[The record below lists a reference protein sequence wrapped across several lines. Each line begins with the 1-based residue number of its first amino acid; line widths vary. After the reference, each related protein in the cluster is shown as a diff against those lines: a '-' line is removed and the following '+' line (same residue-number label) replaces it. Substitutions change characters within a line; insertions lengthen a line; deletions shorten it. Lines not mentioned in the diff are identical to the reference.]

1 MDAVDV
7 TTPTTSCTKLASA
20 CSSCMQFSSCM
31 QWGRN
36 GLTPRPPALAAHD
49 TTGARCESMHAFGN
63 QPFLRH
69 NVFLSSSQSSRK
81 TNDRQTTDRGWL
93 MSRVVALT
101 QPHLA
106 GRHS

>member
-36 GLTPRPPALAAHD
+36 GLTPRPSQVKSRD
-49 TTGARCESMHAFGN
+49 
-63 QPFLRH
+63 Q
-69 NVFLSSSQSSRK
+69 LSSSRVAAQKVEGASGIA
-81 TNDRQTTDRGWL
+81 RGRGGECPRRG
-93 MSRVVALT
+93 SPPAL
-101 QPHLA
+101 
-106 GRHS
+106 